1 MELTLKPLL
10 EDGQI
15 TVVDLDT
22 QLEMARAELK
32 KYNYVVTENNYKDA
46 KKDRADLN
54 KLVKQVS
61 DARKSFENKAFDKW
75 KTDKNKIMDFEKEV
89 KGYSEELAKG
99 MEVFDEKERE
109 EKRVQIF
116 EAWESLLEERNSD
129 FYDLTPRFNDKWL
142 NKTTSAKSIEDDLK
156 AIHDKIIQD
165 LGFMSTFLP
174 TDEIEAEQV
183 KEAYFKEYDLT
194 FAKMKADELKRVRER
209 VESQKAQGNINTLE
223 SQESRPIAPLER
235 SESVLEQK
243 KDSVNTKWAVFRVEG
258 TKEDLMELTL
268 KLRELMA
275 KSNFKYSVTEK
286 GEL

>member
-1 MELTLKPLL
+1 
-10 EDGQI
+10 
-15 TVVDLDT
+15 
-22 QLEMARAELK
+22 MARAELK

-61 DARKSFENKAFDKW
+61 DASKSFENKAFDKW

-116 EAWESLLEERNSD
+116 EAWEHLLEERNSD
-129 FYDLTPRFNDKWL
+129 FYDLTPKFNDKWL

-156 AIHDKIIQD
+156 AIHDKITQD

-174 TDEIEAEQV
+174 ADEIEAEQV
-183 KEAYFKEYDLT
+183 KEAYLKEYDLT
-194 FAKMKADELKRVRER
+194 FAKMKADELKRVRES
-209 VESQKAQGNINTLE
+209 VEQRKAQGNINRPE
-223 SQESRPIAPLER
+223 SQESRSDVPY
-235 SESVLEQK
+235 ESDRGIVQQK
-243 KDSVNTKWAVFRVEG
+243 KDLPNTNWATFRVEG
-258 TKEDLMELTL
+258 TKEDLLELTKML
-268 KLRELMA
+268 KGLMG
-275 KSNFKYSVTEK
+275 KSNFKYQVTGK
-286 GEL
+286 GEI

>member
-129 FYDLTPRFNDKWL
+129 FYDLTPKFNEKWL

-174 TDEIEAEQV
+174 ADEIEAEQV

-194 FAKMKADELKRVRER
+194 FAKMKADELKRVRES
-209 VESQKAQGNINTLE
+209 VEQRKAQGNINTLE
-223 SQESRPIAPLER
+223 SQESRTIAPLER

-243 KDSVNTKWAVFRVEG
+243 KDLPNTNWATFRVEG
-258 TKEDLMELTL
+258 TKEDLLELTKML
-268 KLRELMA
+268 KGLMA
-275 KSNFKYSVTEK
+275 KSNFKYQVTGK

>member
-129 FYDLTPRFNDKWL
+129 FYDLTPKFNEKWL

-174 TDEIEAEQV
+174 ADEIEAEQV

-194 FAKMKADELKRVRER
+194 FAKMKADELKRVRES
-209 VESQKAQGNINTLE
+209 VEQRKAQGNINTLE
-223 SQESRPIAPLER
+223 SQESRTIAPLER

-243 KDSVNTKWAVFRVEG
+243 KDLPNTNWATFRVEG
-258 TKEDLMELTL
+258 TKEDLLELTKML
-268 KLRELMA
+268 KGLMA
-275 KSNFKYSVTEK
+275 KSNFKYQVTGK
-286 GEL
+286 GEI

>member
-129 FYDLTPRFNDKWL
+129 FYDLTPKFNEKWL

-174 TDEIEAEQV
+174 ADEIEAEQV

-194 FAKMKADELKRVRER
+194 FAKMKADELKRVRES
-209 VESQKAQGNINTLE
+209 VEQRKAQGNINRLE
-223 SQESRPIAPLER
+223 SQESRTIAPLER

-243 KDSVNTKWAVFRVEG
+243 KDLPNTNWATFRVEG
-258 TKEDLMELTL
+258 TKEDLLELTKML
-268 KLRELMA
+268 KGLMA
-275 KSNFKYSVTEK
+275 KSNFKYQVTGK
-286 GEL
+286 GEI

>member
-129 FYDLTPRFNDKWL
+129 FYDLTPKFNDKWL

-156 AIHDKIIQD
+156 AIHDKITQD

-174 TDEIEAEQV
+174 ADEIEAEQV

-194 FAKMKADELKRVRER
+194 FAKMKADELKRVRES
-209 VESQKAQGNINTLE
+209 VEQRKAQGNINALE
-223 SQESRPIAPLER
+223 SQESRTIEPLGR

-243 KDSVNTKWAVFRVEG
+243 KDSVNTNWAVFRVEG

-268 KLRELMA
+268 KLRELTA
-275 KSNFKYSVTEK
+275 KSNFKYSVEEK
-286 GEL
+286 GAL

>member
-75 KTDKNKIMDFEKEV
+75 KADKSKIMDFEKEV

-129 FYDLTPRFNDKWL
+129 FYDLTPKFNEKWL

-156 AIHDKIIQD
+156 AIHDKITQD

-174 TDEIEAEQV
+174 ADEIEAEQV

-194 FAKMKADELKRVRER
+194 FAKMKADELKRVRES
-209 VESQKAQGNINTLE
+209 VEQRKAQGNINRLE
-223 SQESRPIAPLER
+223 SQESRSDVPY
-235 SESVLEQK
+235 ESDRGIVQQK
-243 KDSVNTKWAVFRVEG
+243 KDLPNTNWATFRVEG
-258 TKEDLMELTL
+258 TKEDLLELTKML
-268 KLRELMA
+268 KGLMA
-275 KSNFKYSVTEK
+275 KSNFKYQVTGK

>member
-129 FYDLTPRFNDKWL
+129 FYDLTPKFNEKWL

-156 AIHDKIIQD
+156 AIHDKITQD

-194 FAKMKADELKRVRER
+194 FAKMKADELKRVRES
-209 VESQKAQGNINTLE
+209 VEQRKAQGNINRLE
-223 SQESRPIAPLER
+223 SQESRSDVPY
-235 SESVLEQK
+235 ESDRGIVQQK
-243 KDSVNTKWAVFRVEG
+243 KDLPNTNWATFRVEG
-258 TKEDLMELTL
+258 TKEDLLELTKVL
-268 KLRELMA
+268 KGLMA
-275 KSNFKYSVTEK
+275 KSNFKYQVTGK
-286 GEL
+286 GEI

>member
-109 EKRVQIF
+109 EKRAQIF

-129 FYDLTPRFNDKWL
+129 FYDLTPKFNDKWL

-156 AIHDKIIQD
+156 AIHDKITQD

-194 FAKMKADELKRVRER
+194 FAKMKADELKRVRES
-209 VESQKAQGNINTLE
+209 VEQRKAQGNINTLE
-223 SQESRPIAPLER
+223 SQESRTIAPLER

-243 KDSVNTKWAVFRVEG
+243 KDLPNTNWATFRVEG
-258 TKEDLMELTL
+258 TKEDLLELTKML
-268 KLRELMA
+268 KGLMQ
-275 KSNFKYSVTEK
+275 KSNFKYQVTGK
-286 GEL
+286 GEI

>member
-10 EDGQI
+10 EGGQI

-109 EKRVQIF
+109 EKRAQIF

-129 FYDLTPRFNDKWL
+129 FYDLTPKFNDKWL

-194 FAKMKADELKRVRER
+194 FAKMKADELKRVRES
-209 VESQKAQGNINTLE
+209 VEQRKAQGNINTLE

-243 KDSVNTKWAVFRVEG
+243 KDLPNTNWATFRVEG
-258 TKEDLMELTL
+258 TKEDLLELTKML
-268 KLRELMA
+268 KGLMG
-275 KSNFKYSVTEK
+275 KSNFKYQVTGK
-286 GEL
+286 GEI

>member
-15 TVVDLDT
+15 TVLDLDT

-46 KKDRADLN
+46 KRDRADLN

-89 KGYSEELAKG
+89 KSYSDELAKG

-109 EKRVQIF
+109 EKRQQIL
-116 EAWESLLEERNSD
+116 EAWENLLEERNSD
-129 FYDLTPRFNDKWL
+129 FYDLTPKFNDKWL

-156 AIHDKIIQD
+156 AIHDKITQD

-194 FAKMKADELKRVRER
+194 YAKMKADELKRVRES
-209 VESQKAQGNINTLE
+209 VEQRKAQGNINTLE

-243 KDSVNTKWAVFRVEG
+243 KDSQNTNWATFRVEG
-258 TKEDLMELTL
+258 AKEDLLELTKML
-268 KLRELMA
+268 KGLMA
-275 KSNFKYSVTEK
+275 KSNFKYQVTGK
-286 GEL
+286 GEI

>member
-1 MELTLKPLL
+1 MEITLKPLL

-75 KTDKNKIMDFEKEV
+75 KTDKNKIMDFEKEA
-89 KGYSEELAKG
+89 KFYSEELAKG

-109 EKRVQIF
+109 EKRQQIF
-116 EAWESLLEERNSD
+116 EAWETLLEERNSD
-129 FYDLTPRFNDKWL
+129 FYDLAPKFNDKWL
-142 NKTTSAKSIEDDLK
+142 NKSTSAKSIEDDLK
-156 AIHDKIIQD
+156 AIHDKITQD
-165 LGFMSTFLP
+165 LGFLETFLP
-174 TDEIEAEQV
+174 ADEIEAEQV
-183 KEAYFKEYDLT
+183 KDTYFEEYDLT
-194 FAKMKADELKRVRER
+194 KAKMKADSLKALRER
-209 VESQKAQGNINTLE
+209 VESQKQQQATITPTA
-223 SQESRPIAPLER
+223 QESPSITPK
-235 SESVLEQK
+235 SDDMNVLK
-243 KDSVNTKWAVFRVEG
+243 KSNNTNWAEFRVEG
-258 TKEDLMELTL
+258 TIDDLKELTKALQEL
-268 KLRELMA
+268 KRTT
-275 KSNFKYSVTEK
+275 NFTYKITGK

>member
-129 FYDLTPRFNDKWL
+129 FYDLTPKFNDKWL

-156 AIHDKIIQD
+156 AIHDKITQD

-194 FAKMKADELKRVRER
+194 FAKMKADELKRVRES
-209 VESQKAQGNINTLE
+209 VEQRKAQGNINRLE
-223 SQESRPIAPLER
+223 SQESRTIAPLER

-243 KDSVNTKWAVFRVEG
+243 KDLPNTNWATFRVEG
-258 TKEDLMELTL
+258 TKDDLLELTKML
-268 KLRELMA
+268 KGLMA
-275 KSNFKYSVTEK
+275 KSNFKYQVTGK

>member
-46 KKDRADLN
+46 KRDRADLN

-75 KTDKNKIMDFEKEV
+75 REDKEKITDFEKEV
-89 KGYSEELAKG
+89 SGIADGLGKGLK
-99 MEVFDEKERE
+99 VFDDKERE
-109 EKRVQIF
+109 EKRQQIL

-129 FYDLTPRFNDKWL
+129 FYDLTPKFNDKWL

-156 AIHDKIIQD
+156 AIHDKITQD

-194 FAKMKADELKRVRER
+194 FAKMKADELKRVIES
-209 VESQKAQGNINTLE
+209 VEQRKAQGNINRLE
-223 SQESRPIAPLER
+223 SQESHSDVPY
-235 SESVLEQK
+235 ESDRGIVQQK
-243 KDSVNTKWAVFRVEG
+243 KDLPNTNWATFRVEG
-258 TKEDLMELTL
+258 TKDDLLELTKML
-268 KLRELMA
+268 KGLMA
-275 KSNFKYSVTEK
+275 KSNFKYQVTGK
-286 GEL
+286 GEI

>member
-109 EKRVQIF
+109 EKRQQIF

-129 FYDLTPRFNDKWL
+129 FYDLTPKFNDKWL

-156 AIHDKIIQD
+156 AIHDKIAQD

-194 FAKMKADELKRVRER
+194 FAKMKADELKRVRES
-209 VESQKAQGNINTLE
+209 VEQRKAQGNINTLE
-223 SQESRPIAPLER
+223 SQESIAIAPLGR

-243 KDSVNTKWAVFRVEG
+243 KDLPNTNWATFRVEG
-258 TKEDLMELTL
+258 TKEDLLELTKML
-268 KLRELMA
+268 KGLMG
-275 KSNFKYSVTEK
+275 KSNFKYQVTGK
-286 GEL
+286 GEI

>member
-22 QLEMARAELK
+22 QLEMAREELK

-46 KKDRADLN
+46 KKDRADLR
-54 KLVKQVS
+54 KLVEKVS
-61 DARKSFENKAFDKW
+61 DARKSFEKTAFNKW
-75 KTDKNKIMDFEKEV
+75 ITDKDKITDFEKEV
-89 KGYSEELAKG
+89 LKIASDLGEGIKS
-99 MEVFDEKERE
+99 FDDKERE
-109 EKRVQIF
+109 EKRQQIF

-129 FYDLTPRFNDKWL
+129 FYDLTPKFNDKWL

-194 FAKMKADELKRVRER
+194 FAKMKADELKRVRES
-209 VESQKAQGNINTLE
+209 VEQRKSQGNINRLE
-223 SQESRPIAPLER
+223 SQESRSDVPY
-235 SESVLEQK
+235 ESDRGIVQQK
-243 KDSVNTKWAVFRVEG
+243 KDLPNTNWATFRVEG
-258 TKEDLMELTL
+258 TKEDLLELTKML
-268 KLRELMA
+268 KGLMA
-275 KSNFKYSVTEK
+275 KSNFKYQVTGK

>member
-75 KTDKNKIMDFEKEV
+75 KADKSKIMDFEKEV
-89 KGYSEELAKG
+89 KSYSEELAKG

-109 EKRVQIF
+109 EKRQQIF

-129 FYDLTPRFNDKWL
+129 FYDLTPKFNDKWL

-194 FAKMKADELKRVRER
+194 FAKMKADELKRVRES
-209 VESQKAQGNINTLE
+209 VEQRKAQGNINTLE
-223 SQESRPIAPLER
+223 SQESIAIAPLGR

-243 KDSVNTKWAVFRVEG
+243 KDLQNTNWAVFRVEG

-275 KSNFKYSVTEK
+275 KSNFKYQVTGK
-286 GEL
+286 GEI

>member
-46 KKDRADLN
+46 KRDRADLN

-75 KTDKNKIMDFEKEV
+75 KTDKNKIMGFEKEV

-109 EKRVQIF
+109 EKRQQIF

-156 AIHDKIIQD
+156 AIHDKITQD

-194 FAKMKADELKRVRER
+194 FAKMKADELKRVRES
-209 VESQKAQGNINTLE
+209 VEQRKAQGNINTLE
-223 SQESRPIAPLER
+223 SQESSAIAPLER